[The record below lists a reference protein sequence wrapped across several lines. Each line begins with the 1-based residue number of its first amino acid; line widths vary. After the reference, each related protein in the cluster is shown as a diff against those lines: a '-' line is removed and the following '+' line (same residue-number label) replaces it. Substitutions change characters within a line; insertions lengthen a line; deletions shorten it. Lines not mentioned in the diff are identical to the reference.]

1 MNIRLTNLVV
11 LIRGGGELASG
22 VAHRLFQSHFKVCL
36 IEAEHP
42 LAIRREV
49 SFSEAIYETTKTVE
63 GITAQF
69 ISSFPEVKQVWHS
82 GRMPIWIDPAA
93 AIIKEL
99 KPDVVVDAILA
110 KKNLG
115 TKITDAKLVIG
126 IGPGFSAGK
135 DVHAV
140 VESNRGHNLG
150 KVLLQGEA
158 EPDTGIPG
166 NIMGFSGERVLRAPA
181 AGLLHAQRQIGD
193 VVNADEIIAVIDSYQ
208 VKAKIDGIVRGLLR
222 EGSIVYE
229 GMKIGDIDPR
239 GLKEYCYT
247 ISDKARAIAG
257 GVLEA
262 ILMVYNR

>member
-1 MNIRLTNLVV
+1 
-11 LIRGGGELASG
+11 
-22 VAHRLFQSHFKVCL
+22 LFQSHIKVCI
-36 IEAEHP
+36 IEAEIP
-42 LAIRREV
+42 QAIRREV
-49 SFSEAIYETTKTVE
+49 SFSEAIYENTKTVE

-69 ISSFPEVKQVWHS
+69 ISSLPEVNQVWNS
-82 GRMPIWIDPAA
+82 GRIPILIDPEA
-93 AIIKEL
+93 AINRDLI
-99 KPDVVVDAILA
+99 PDIIVDAVLA
-110 KKNLG
+110 KRNLG

-140 VESNRGHNLG
+140 IESNRGHNLG

-166 NIMGFSGERVLRAPA
+166 NIMGFSGERVLRAPM
-181 AGLLHAQRQIGD
+181 AGLLHTKKQIGD
-193 VVNADEIIAVIDSYQ
+193 VVKADEIIAVIDSYQ
-208 VKAKIDGIVRGLLR
+208 VKAKINGIVRGLLR
-222 EGSIVYE
+222 NGSKVHE
-229 GMKIGDIDPR
+229 SMKIGDIDPR

-262 ILMVYNR
+262 ILMVYNQ